1 MSQPSSALTIVG
13 DAPAFRD
20 EIRAA
25 AQSAG
30 VEISAELTAMDA
42 MAAAAAGEGPRGRVV
57 LGMAGTDEA
66 FTAARLLTQGG
77 GVRLALVIDDPGPVR
92 AGIASFCGA
101 GAVWGPGE
109 ANSELPATLARWSDS
124 EGARP
129 KIDELAAVLPEQLL
143 RELGQGLNG
152 VSSGGAC
159 QGTEAHDP
167 RPTRLI
173 EALADPET
181 SLFNYDFLTYKLDE
195 EFKRSRRFGQPLS
208 CVKLTFDGECSEA
221 VLRQLGSVFLQ
232 AARDT
237 DILGRFDRSS
247 FLFLLPGTSPDGAWA
262 MADRIVESVAN
273 LGLVDVVGD
282 ALDLSIGLVSCP
294 HPGVERAEDL
304 YRLAVEACQEA
315 ARSNERVV
323 ALPS

>member
-1 MSQPSSALTIVG
+1 M
-13 DAPAFRD
+13 
-20 EIRAA
+20 
-25 AQSAG
+25 
-30 VEISAELTAMDA
+30 
-42 MAAAAAGEGPRGRVV
+42 
-57 LGMAGTDEA
+57 
-66 FTAARLLTQGG
+66 
-77 GVRLALVIDDPGPVR
+77 RLALVIDDPGPVR
-92 AGIASFCGA
+92 AGIAAFCGA
-101 GAVWGPGE
+101 GAVWAPGE
-109 ANSELPATLARWSDS
+109 AKTQLAATIERWGEA
-124 EGARP
+124 EGTRP
-129 KIDELAAVLPEQLL
+129 KVDEVAAVFPEQLL

-152 VSSGGAC
+152 AMTPGSS
-159 QGTEAHDP
+159 HDP
-167 RPTRLI
+167 RPARLI

-247 FLFLLPGTSPDGAWA
+247 FLFLLPGTSPDGARA

-273 LGLVDVVGD
+273 QGLVDVVGD
-282 ALDLSIGLVSCP
+282 PIDLSIGLVSCP

-315 ARSNERVV
+315 ARSNARVV
-323 ALPS
+323 ALPL